1 MKKEQK
7 DPIIRTKGLKMY
19 YTVGG
24 NTVKALDGV
33 DLEIKKGEFIC
44 VSGRSGSGKTTF
56 LNMLAGL
63 DPPTEGEIV
72 IGGWHMEKMSE
83 EKRTLF
89 RRKHIGFVFQS
100 YNNLPQYTALENVAL
115 PLAIRG
121 VPKEKREK
129 LAKEALEKVGLSEHA
144 KHRPSELSGGQQQRV
159 SIARAIITKP
169 AIVLADE
176 PTGNLDTKTGQEIM
190 DLLCTLFRENGTTFV
205 ISSHDP
211 QMKNYT
217 DRTVRFE
224 DGKIEKE
231 EKGRTPQGAK
241 ETK

>member
-83 EKRTLF
+83 E
-89 RRKHIGFVFQS
+89 
-100 YNNLPQYTALENVAL
+100 TALTNWANT
-115 PLAIRG
+115 I
-121 VPKEKREK
+121 PK
-129 LAKEALEKVGLSEHA
+129 S
-144 KHRPSELSGGQQQRV
+144 
-159 SIARAIITKP
+159 
-169 AIVLADE
+169 
-176 PTGNLDTKTGQEIM
+176 M
-190 DLLCTLFRENGTTFV
+190 
-205 ISSHDP
+205 
-211 QMKNYT
+211 
-217 DRTVRFE
+217 RTAF
-224 DGKIEKE
+224 
-231 EKGRTPQGAK
+231 TSLMA
-241 ETK
+241 

>member
-1 MKKEQK
+1 MKKEQT

-121 VPKEKREK
+121 VPKEKREQ

-144 KHRPSELSGGQQQRV
+144 GHRPSELSGGQQQRV

-211 QMKNYT
+211 QMEHYT
-217 DRTVRFE
+217 DRTIRFT
-224 DGKIEKE
+224 DGKIEDE
-231 EKGRTPQGAK
+231 R
-241 ETK
+241 